1 MNVNDFEQELLLAGT
16 HEKVF
21 FRHGLDKE
29 LHIINKIEHKCDVVF
44 LEESLNLAYDYE
56 ELDCQA
62 LAMILDKMEQTEQ
75 TKWDDNTI
83 VNFVYTEEDNYT
95 KVVCNEIVF
104 PFTKEGDSVYI
115 DTYNS

>member
-1 MNVNDFEQELLLAGT
+1 MDNDIISMNVNDFEQELLLAGT

-29 LHIINKIEHKCDVVF
+29 LHIINKIEHK
-44 LEESLNLAYDYE
+44 AYDYE